1 MSGTPLPPAL
11 RAAVASDLRPV
22 RPLASP
28 ARRAVALLA
37 WAVLAAALVLVVR
50 GLRSDAAEVGFL
62 LTWGVV
68 LAEVAAGA
76 GLVAL
81 ALAEAVPA
89 RGPGRGAALLA
100 LGGAAA
106 LFVALAAVTR
116 RASRG
121 MEVEDPLVSFG
132 PSCAG
137 LQGLIGLTAFAV
149 AALLVLRAAPLR
161 ARLAG
166 LLAGAGTGFLAEG
179 VYHLD
184 CPITHL
190 SHVLVWH
197 GSAILLL
204 ALLGLGFGL
213 GVEARERARMERR
226 RAGADPREGGA
237 R

>member
-1 MSGTPLPPAL
+1 MSNTPLPPAL
-11 RAAVASDLRPV
+11 RAAIEGDLRPV

-28 ARRAVALLA
+28 ARRALALLA
-37 WAVLAAALVLVVR
+37 WAAVAAPLVLALR
-50 GLRSDAAEVGFL
+50 GLRSDAAELGVL

-68 LAEVAAGA
+68 LAEIAAGT

-81 ALAEAVPA
+81 ALAESVPA
-89 RGPGRGAALLA
+89 RGPGRGAGLLA

-106 LFVALAAVTR
+106 LFVALAAATR

-121 MEVEDPLVSFG
+121 MEVDDPLLSFG

-137 LQGLIGLTAFAV
+137 LQGFIGLTAFAV
-149 AALLVLRAAPLR
+149 AALLVLRATPMR

-213 GVEARERARMERR
+213 VVEARERSAMERR
-226 RAGADPREGGA
+226 RAGAAARKGGE

>member
-28 ARRAVALLA
+28 ARRALALLA
-37 WAVLAAALVLVVR
+37 WAAVAAALVLALR
-50 GLRSDAAEVGFL
+50 GLRTDAAELGLL

-121 MEVEDPLVSFG
+121 MEVDDPLLSFG

-137 LQGLIGLTAFAV
+137 LQGFIGLTAFAV

-166 LLAGAGTGFLAEG
+166 LLAGAGTGVLAEG

-204 ALLGLGFGL
+204 ALFGFGFGL
-213 GVEARERARMERR
+213 ALEARERARMERR
-226 RAGADPREGGA
+226 RAATATRKGGE

>member
-1 MSGTPLPPAL
+1 MSPTPLPPAL
-11 RAAVASDLRPV
+11 RAAIEGDLRPV

-28 ARRAVALLA
+28 ARRALALLA
-37 WAVLAAALVLVVR
+37 WAAVAAILVLALR
-50 GLRSDAAEVGFL
+50 GLRSDAAELGVL

-89 RGPGRGAALLA
+89 RGPGRPAALLA

-106 LFVALAAVTR
+106 LFVALAVATR
-116 RASRG
+116 RTSRG
-121 MEVEDPLVSFG
+121 MEVDDPLVTFG
-132 PSCAG
+132 PACAG

-149 AALLVLRAAPLR
+149 AALLVLRATPMR

-213 GVEARERARMERR
+213 VVEARARSAMERR
-226 RAGADPREGGA
+226 RADAAARKGGE

>member
-28 ARRAVALLA
+28 ARRALALLA
-37 WAVLAAALVLVVR
+37 WAPLAAAFVLALR
-50 GLRSDAAEVGFL
+50 GLRPDAAELGLL

-68 LAEVAAGA
+68 LAEVSAGA

-89 RGPGRGAALLA
+89 RGPGRPAALLA

-106 LFVALAAVTR
+106 LFVALAAATR

-121 MEVEDPLVSFG
+121 MEVDDPLVSFG
-132 PSCAG
+132 PACAG
-137 LQGLIGLTAFAV
+137 MQGLIGLTAFAV
-149 AALLVLRAAPLR
+149 AALLVLRAAPMR

-204 ALLGLGFGL
+204 ALLGLAFGVGL
-213 GVEARERARMERR
+213 GARERARMERR
-226 RAGADPREGGA
+226 RAAAAAREGGVP
-237 R
+237 

>member
-1 MSGTPLPPAL
+1 MSPTPLPPAL

-28 ARRAVALLA
+28 ARRALALLA
-37 WAVLAAALVLVVR
+37 WAAVAALLVLALR
-50 GLRSDAAEVGFL
+50 GLRPDAAEIGVL

-81 ALAEAVPA
+81 ALSEAVPA

-116 RASRG
+116 GASRG

-132 PSCAG
+132 PPCAG
-137 LQGLIGLTAFAV
+137 LQGFIGLTAFAV

-204 ALLGLGFGL
+204 ALLGFAFGTV
-213 GVEARERARMERR
+213 VERREQARMERR
-226 RAGADPREGGA
+226 RAGTAARKGGEE
-237 R
+237 

>member
-11 RAAVASDLRPV
+11 RAAVASDPRPV
-22 RPLASP
+22 RPLPSP
-28 ARRAVALLA
+28 ARRALALLA
-37 WAVLAAALVLVVR
+37 WAPLAAALVLAVR
-50 GLRSDAAEVGFL
+50 GLRPDAAEIGFL

-81 ALAEAVPA
+81 AFSAAVPA
-89 RGPGRGAALLA
+89 RGPGRGAAFLA
-100 LGGAAA
+100 LGGAVA
-106 LFVALAAVTR
+106 LFVVLAAATR
-116 RASRG
+116 QASRG
-121 MEVEDPLVSFG
+121 MEVEDPLVTFG
-132 PSCAG
+132 PACAG
-137 LQGLIGLTAFAV
+137 MQGLIGLTAFAV

-204 ALLGLGFGL
+204 ALLGLAFGMV
-213 GVEARERARMERR
+213 VEWRERARMERR
-226 RAGADPREGGA
+226 RAGTAARKGGED
-237 R
+237 